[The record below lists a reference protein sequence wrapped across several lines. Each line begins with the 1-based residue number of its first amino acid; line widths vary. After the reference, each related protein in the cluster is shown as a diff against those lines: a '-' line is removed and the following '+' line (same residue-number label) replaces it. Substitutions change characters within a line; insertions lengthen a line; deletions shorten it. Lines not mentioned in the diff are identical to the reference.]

1 MDIHQP
7 FYGKMKKTLPLL
19 NHPELKNHVPMTDW
33 YSEQKAREM
42 ISKYSSLFI
51 KPDVGRIGSGI
62 IRLRKL
68 GNSHYDV
75 HYEDQAESFETI
87 DQALM
92 GLREKLKSSKKYLIQ
107 QGIELA
113 TVLDCPFDFRI
124 VMHKTNGEW
133 ERSAWCAKISPP
145 KLVVTNHAKGGII
158 ITAEQALEA
167 NKNIF
172 DYKKVLND
180 LNDVCFKICK
190 VYAFLISHFVF

>member
-1 MDIHQP
+1 MERSQQWIYINL
-7 FYGKMKKTLPLL
+7 FMEKSKKTLPLL
-19 NHPELKNHVPMTDW
+19 NHPELKNDVPMTDW
-33 YSEQKAREM
+33 YSEQKAGEM

-113 TVLDCPFDFRI
+113 TVLDRPFDFRI

-133 ERSAWCAKISPP
+133 KDPHGVQ
-145 KLVVTNHAKGGII
+145 KFHL
-158 ITAEQALEA
+158 
-167 NKNIF
+167 
-172 DYKKVLND
+172 LNW
-180 LNDVCFKICK
+180 LLPIMLKEVS
-190 VYAFLISHFVF
+190 L